1 MIALAKDRKSRQ
13 SVRSIQRR
21 FLELLPNIERYAR
34 WAFRGMNVERREEAL
49 QDVRAHAW
57 RAYRRLADLD
67 REEVAYA
74 GALARFAVAQF
85 RDGRRVGTPINSR
98 DVCSP
103 QRKRSTGI
111 RVYHFGIPGRHAQVW
126 EEGLV
131 DNTTSPIPDQ
141 VAFRIDFPRWLATHS
156 PRDRR
161 IAEELMVGNRPLD
174 VARSFGIS
182 PGRVSQIRRALA
194 ASWSQFDDEP
204 PVTA

>member
-13 SVRSIQRR
+13 SVSSIQRR
-21 FLELLPNIERYAR
+21 FLELLPDIERYAR
-34 WAFRGMNVERREEAL
+34 WAFRGLDVECREEAV
-49 QDVRAHAW
+49 QDVRANAS
-57 RAYRRLADLD
+57 RAYKRLADLN

-74 GALARFAVAQF
+74 GALARFAVAQY
-85 RDGRRVGTPINSR
+85 REGRRVGTPINSR

-174 VARSFGIS
+174 VARSHGIS
-182 PGRVSQIRRALA
+182 PARVSQVRRELA
-194 ASWSQFDDEP
+194 TSWAQFEDEAP
-204 PVTA
+204 GTV